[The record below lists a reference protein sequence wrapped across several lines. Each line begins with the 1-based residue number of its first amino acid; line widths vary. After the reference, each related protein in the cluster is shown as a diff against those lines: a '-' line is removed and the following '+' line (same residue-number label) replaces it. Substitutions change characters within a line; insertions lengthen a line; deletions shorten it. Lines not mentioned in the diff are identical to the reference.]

1 MHKDELIR
9 KLPYGK
15 PFLFADS
22 IDDIS
27 DTHIIGSYTFPKD
40 SYFYKGHFVNHPVTP
55 GVILTECMA
64 QIGLV
69 CLGIYL
75 LTEQGYDLQRNAKV
89 AMVENQVLFKK
100 PVFPGEKVVVQSQK
114 QYFRMHKLKCK
125 VKMLN
130 SAGEEVCNGTL
141 SGILIPNDVN

>member
-1 MHKDELIR
+1 MNRNELIE

-15 PFLFADS
+15 PFLFVDH
-22 IDDIS
+22 IEEIS
-27 DTHIIGSYTFPKD
+27 TVHIKGSYIFPED
-40 SYFYKGHFVNHPVTP
+40 SYFYQGHFVNHPVTP

-69 CLGIYL
+69 CLGIHL
-75 LTEQGYDLQRNAKV
+75 LDQQGYDLKKNAKV
-89 AMVENQVLFKK
+89 AMTENQVLFKK
-100 PVFPGEKVVVQSQK
+100 PVYPGEKVTVASQK

-130 SAGEEVCNGTL
+130 EAGEEVCSGML
-141 SGILIPNDVN
+141 SGILIPDDVN

>member
-1 MHKDELIR
+1 MNRDQLITR
-9 KLPYGK
+9 LPYDE
-15 PFLFADS
+15 PFLFAD
-22 IDDIS
+22 
-27 DTHIIGSYTFPKD
+27 HIEEVSEEHIVGSYTFPED

-75 LTEQGYDLQRNAKV
+75 LAEKGHDLQSNAKV
-89 AMVENQVLFKK
+89 AMTENHVLFKK
-100 PVFPGEKVVVQSQK
+100 PVYPGEKVTVHSQK

-130 SAGEEVCNGTL
+130 SAGEEVCSGVL
-141 SGILIPNDVN
+141 SGILIPDDGN